1 VVREKL
7 EDNFRKCLLE
17 TLSSVSIRYEKDFP
31 NIPIGAICSGDFLI
45 SERFQK
51 AGLERFFKRIGTEC
65 LLFKSIPEVE
75 THVASANY
83 THPYYELEY
92 RCNEKD

>member
-1 VVREKL
+1 MVKERL
-7 EDNFRKCLLE
+7 NDDLRKCLLE
-17 TLSSVSIRYEKDFP
+17 TLSGVSIKYEKDFP
-31 NIPIGAICSGDFLI
+31 NIPIGAICSGDFLM

-75 THVASANY
+75 THVASASY
-83 THPYYELEY
+83 SHPYYELEERY
-92 RCNEKD
+92 KS